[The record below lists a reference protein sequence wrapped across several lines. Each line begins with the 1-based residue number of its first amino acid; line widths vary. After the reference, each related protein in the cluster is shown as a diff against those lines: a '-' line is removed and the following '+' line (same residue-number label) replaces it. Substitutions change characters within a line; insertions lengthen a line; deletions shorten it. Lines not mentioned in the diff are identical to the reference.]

1 MQRRVV
7 AWLVLMVVLGGALA
21 VPAAALELRSGRAP
35 HIAQADVIDDD
46 LYVAG
51 GTVSVA
57 GRVRGDLVA
66 AGGTIVA
73 RGEVD
78 GDILGAGGTL
88 EVLGPVRATIR
99 VVGGNLTVASTIG
112 GDLVAVGGNVT
123 ILPEARIAR
132 DVAVT
137 AGVVSLD
144 GTVARN
150 VHIAGGRVEVA
161 GTIGGNLVVRGG
173 EIVMGPTAVV
183 RGNFTYSSEVPLQMA
198 QGARVVGTVT
208 QQPYPVRP
216 LPSRRAL
223 IGFRIAFGVVDFF
236 WMLLISMFAL
246 ALVPRGVEAP
256 ADALRARPLAALGW
270 GVLLLIGIPLVAFA
284 LFVMVVGIPI
294 STLLILAHV
303 LALFVSHAAAAL
315 AIGRAVR
322 LGTQSPYAHV
332 AIGVALIAVATNL
345 PLVGIFLRLL
355 IVAFGLGAAA
365 LAIWAGRRGT
375 PHLPAGPGPTG
386 PARAETPAAA

>member
-1 MQRRVV
+1 MQLRQVV
-7 AWLVLMVVLGGALA
+7 VWLALA
-21 VPAAALELRSGRAP
+21 ALLGVLTVPAAALELRSGRSP

-66 AGGTIVA
+66 VGGTVVA

-78 GDILGAGGTL
+78 GDILGAGGTI

-99 VVGGNLTVASTIG
+99 VVGGNLTVGSAIG
-112 GDLVAVGGNVT
+112 GDVVAVGGNVA
-123 ILPEARIAR
+123 ILPEARIGR

-137 AGVVSLD
+137 AGMVSLN
-144 GTVARN
+144 GTVTRN
-150 VHIAGGRVEVA
+150 VHIAGGRVEIT

-183 RGNFTYSSEVPLQMA
+183 RGNFTYSSEVPLRMA
-198 QGARVVGTVT
+198 SGARVVGTVT
-208 QQPYPVRP
+208 QEPYPVRP

-223 IGFRIAFGVVDFF
+223 TGFRIAFGVADFF
-236 WMLLISMFAL
+236 WMLLISLFAL
-246 ALVPRGVEAP
+246 AVVPRGVEAP

-270 GVLLLIGIPLVAFA
+270 GALLLLGIPLVAVA

-294 STLLILAHV
+294 STLLVLAHV

-322 LGTQSPYAHV
+322 LGTQSPYAHA

-345 PLVGIFLRLL
+345 PFVGIFLRLL

-365 LAIWAGRRGT
+365 LALWASRRGT
-375 PHLPAGPGPTG
+375 PGVPAGPGPTG
-386 PARAETPAAA
+386 PARAERPAAA